1 MRSKKGRPNGRECA
15 VARAALSTLRERER
29 GQRKNMA
36 SAAPAIAP
44 VMAMWRDAQQKG
56 IRLIDLERRAHFAR
70 LES

>member
-1 MRSKKGRPNGRECA
+1 
-15 VARAALSTLRERER
+15 
-29 GQRKNMA
+29 MA

-44 VMAMWRDAQQKG
+44 VMAMWRDAQQRG